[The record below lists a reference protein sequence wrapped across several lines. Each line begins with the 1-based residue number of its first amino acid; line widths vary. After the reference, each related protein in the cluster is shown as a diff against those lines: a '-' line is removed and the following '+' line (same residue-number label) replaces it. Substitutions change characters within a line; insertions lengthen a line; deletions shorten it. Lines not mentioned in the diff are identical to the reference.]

1 VYEEH
6 VSAAVY
12 AWYCGL
18 GLVQAAV
25 VLLPRAPRPRWL
37 QALRARWLLVVGPAA
52 AVTATTFLPPVASAL
67 AASLSTL
74 ALLAVPP
81 LAALGIGWAMRVH
94 HPALV
99 LLVPG
104 LLAIAWTN
112 SHGTAG
118 ETAGLALVALSVVA
132 LAVLVVAILPIRV
145 AKVGIGIWAA
155 VDLSVALAHRLEEAS
170 RPIVQA
176 TPVVGPHLQL
186 QRVVLGSAS
195 MEYADLFVAAA
206 LGAVLVAESR
216 RRGIPALLVAAFAMV
231 SSVFFLVADALPATV
246 PIALALLV
254 VEIRAYG
261 SGGGW
266 PFRRR
271 DMRVP
276 PPSARSALTSPPCAS
291 ATWRTMASPSP
302 DPGMPRADRAR

>member
-1 VYEEH
+1 
-6 VSAAVY
+6 VSAANY

-25 VLLPRAPRPRWL
+25 VLLPRAPRSHRL
-37 QALRARWLLVVGPAA
+37 QALHRRWLLVIGPVA
-52 AVTATTFLPPVASAL
+52 AVTAATFLPPVASAL
-67 AASLSTL
+67 AASLSAL
-74 ALLAVPP
+74 ALVCVPL
-81 LAALGIGWAMRVH
+81 LAALGIAWATRRH

-99 LLVPG
+99 VLVPA
-104 LLAIAWTN
+104 LLALAWATP
-112 SHGTAG
+112 HGMAG
-118 ETAGLALVALSVVA
+118 EAAGLVLVALSAVA
-132 LAVLVVAILPIRV
+132 LAVAVVAILPHGV

-186 QRVVLGSAS
+186 QRIVLGTAS

-206 LGAVLVAESR
+206 FGAVLGAEGR
-216 RRGIPALLVAAFAMV
+216 RKGIAALLVAVFAMV
-231 SSVFFLVADALPATV
+231 SSVFFLVTDALPATV

-254 VEIRAYG
+254 VELGAYR

-271 DMRVP
+271 EMRVP

-291 ATWRTMASPSP
+291 ATWRTMASPKP
-302 DPGMPRADRAR
+302 DPGIPRADRAR